1 MKPANDPEERFR
13 LQRERIVD
21 AATAVYSE
29 TGYNDARVEHIAT
42 RAAVSKRT
50 IYEHFRDL
58 AGLRHAVYERALQ
71 ATLLKVATLAQDT
84 SLDDPLRTVLLELFR
99 GSKENRPLGQLISYE
114 LRQSDPA
121 SVAMRQQI
129 VSFFVGAFH
138 DGWLKDYQMG
148 IVPRPPDEVTI
159 RAIVGAAEAL
169 ALWIIENDPPITPA
183 DAADTLIN
191 LLRAWCPWKGP
202 GADRGPS
209 SLASDP

>member
-1 MKPANDPEERFR
+1 MKPAIDPAERTR

-29 TGYNDARVEHIAT
+29 TGYNDARVEQIAT

-58 AGLRHAVYERALQ
+58 AGLRHAVYERAVH
-71 ATLLKVATLAQDT
+71 ATLLHVGNLAVALVA
-84 SLDDPLRTVLLELFR
+84 DDMPLEDPVRTVLLALFR
-99 GSKENRPLGQLISYE
+99 GCKANRQLGQLISYE

-138 DGWLKDYQMG
+138 DGWKKDFDRG
-148 IVPRPPDEVTI
+148 ISPRPPNEIVI
-159 RAIVGAAEAL
+159 RTIVGGAEML
-169 ALWIIENDPPITPA
+169 ALWIIETDPPATA
-183 DAADTLIN
+183 DEVVDGLMD
-191 LLRAWCPWKGP
+191 LLRGWCPRRMDP
-202 GADRGPS
+202 QS
-209 SLASDP
+209 SR